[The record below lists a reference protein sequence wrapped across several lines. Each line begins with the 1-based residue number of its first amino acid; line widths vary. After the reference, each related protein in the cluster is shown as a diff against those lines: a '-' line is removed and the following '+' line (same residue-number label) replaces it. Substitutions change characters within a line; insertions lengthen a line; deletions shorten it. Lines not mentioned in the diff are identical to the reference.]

1 MLVRKNFNEA
11 DQVQSVPHGRLE
23 IVALP
28 GQTLARA
35 VLEPGWRWSEDM
47 KPLAGTASCEVA
59 HTAYVVSGRMHV
71 RMDDGRET
79 DLAAGDA
86 HFVGPG
92 HDAWVVGDEPLIII
106 DVVGAGDTEHTTGE
120 TAAPRV
126 TGSCPCGVEYSA
138 PSEAQEELITAIQQ
152 HALHSHQHEASREQI
167 LAELTGA
174 VAAAQTV

>member
-1 MLVRKNFNEA
+1 
-11 DQVQSVPHGRLE
+11 
-23 IVALP
+23 
-28 GQTLARA
+28 
-35 VLEPGWRWSEDM
+35 
-47 KPLAGTASCEVA
+47 
-59 HTAYVVSGRMHV
+59 
-71 RMDDGRET
+71 MDDGRET